1 MILKHIYVEDLVVI
15 SSDVFLWGC
24 GDVYSHF
31 KGVGIDA
38 FSPPA
43 TPNDYEYSDIN
54 LDVLIG
60 EIKRV

>member
-1 MILKHIYVEDLVVI
+1 MF
-15 SSDVFLWGC
+15 FLWGC
-24 GDVYSHF
+24 GYVYSHF
-31 KGVGIDA
+31 KRVAIDA
-38 FSPPA
+38 FGPYT